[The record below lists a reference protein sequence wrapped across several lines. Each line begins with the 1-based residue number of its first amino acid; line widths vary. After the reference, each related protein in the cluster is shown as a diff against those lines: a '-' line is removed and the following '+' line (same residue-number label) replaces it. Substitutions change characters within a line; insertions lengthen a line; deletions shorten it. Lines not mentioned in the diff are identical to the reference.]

1 MVRGGEADPRIDKSS
16 SDWKGG
22 CINADIAGG
31 LSGILTYVRIR
42 EARRSWVE
50 PPNFNTEYLTP

>member
-1 MVRGGEADPRIDKSS
+1 MVLDDEPDPRIDESS
-16 SDWKGG
+16 SEWKCG

-31 LSGILTYVRIR
+31 LSGILTYARIR

-50 PPNFNTEYLTP
+50 PPNFNTEYLMP